1 MKRANN
7 QGPTDAFS
15 SGAFLCKKEN
25 SVSNAEKP
33 LGSRVPAACTPG
45 PGGRPAPHRSLLP
58 PQIPPQLESRVRRVW
73 KRTRRGPARGL
84 GPPVPASTW
93 RRVPAL
99 PYRGLGDVAAL
110 SDVLAVL
117 LVGHPDPLL
126 GDHLRGA
133 TCPKNPSDSLVRRS
147 RTAGRLGSR
156 RFTPPTVTGPGM
168 PERWEHRSA
177 GKPPTTAVR
186 AADGGWV
193 GGAPGARTRSKSP
206 TTGERSRQPRT
217 TPAGF
222 GCQRQHWADPAP
234 RKCRLRPLRRGR
246 ARAGR
251 CLRPALPRSGK
262 RGPRAA
268 RARSETGS
276 GLAPT
281 FSAPETPARFSEL
294 GETCRGRVRPSVN
307 SHPGAWVSLSG
318 IRWRRPH
325 RC

>member
-1 MKRANN
+1 MQRSHSDP
-7 QGPTDAFS
+7 GFP
-15 SGAFLCKKEN
+15 
-25 SVSNAEKP
+25 
-33 LGSRVPAACTPG
+33 RPAPPG

-73 KRTRRGPARGL
+73 KRTRSAPGPAS
-84 GPPVPASTW
+84 AW

-110 SDVLAVL
+110 SDILAVL
-117 LVGHPDPLL
+117 LVGHPNPLL

-133 TCPKNPSDSLVRRS
+133 TCPKNPSDSLVRRFGA
-147 RTAGRLGSR
+147 AGRLGSR

-168 PERWEHRSA
+168 SERWKHRSV

-186 AADGGWV
+186 AAEGG
-193 GGAPGARTRSKSP
+193 GGGPGASGARGREARVQQPESAASSLELLRPGSAANVSTGQTPPRGSADSARS
-206 TTGERSRQPRT
+206 GEGGRGPATASGRPLHAPESAATELRVRAPRPEVAWPGRWRSRKPR
-217 TPAGF
+217 
-222 GCQRQHWADPAP
+222 
-234 RKCRLRPLRRGR
+234 
-246 ARAGR
+246 
-251 CLRPALPRSGK
+251 
-262 RGPRAA
+262 
-268 RARSETGS
+268 
-276 GLAPT
+276 LAV
-281 FSAPETPARFSEL
+281 SEL